1 MRFANL
7 CDSRHNLL
15 QRMPE
20 AANIF
25 RRARHD
31 LPSAGPER
39 PAVVTGG
46 ENGGENGGTFSGGMK
61 PPAGAVVR

>member
-1 MRFANL
+1 
-7 CDSRHNLL
+7 
-15 QRMPE
+15 MPE